1 MLQKI
6 PKRCVLSQKN
16 GSINKVKLT
25 TDVMMISN
33 TKLDSAIQNITYNED
48 EKCLGVLTKD
58 GNFRVFDKDLEKIV
72 GGLKSNLPQ
81 EHNFR
86 QTQFISSDLKY
97 IVLAKQKT
105 NQATVID
112 VEKKKKIYTISK
124 NSGEIETLFINNS
137 DKYLVSGGIDGRTY
151 IFNLKNGHFL
161 YNLPVHP
168 DFITAITITNTTQ
181 LVATGSYDGT
191 IYVTNLSTLKNPVKL
206 IGHNGYISGIEFL
219 NKGTLVS
226 ADKNGNLII
235 FDFVQRKIKKRLEKV
250 SDHITKIK
258 VDANREFLFVGTKL
272 GRILVY
278 DLINETLFT
287 DNFKKYNAAISD
299 LSLTKEGHL
308 YVGLQNGYIYKENLI
323 DEEKYNS
330 FYTMKEYASI
340 YKALDNSPFVI
351 YTQAYK
357 KTEKRWQEALSSAKE
372 LLAHKKIEEAKKLL
386 EPFNDISK
394 KRSVIKSISS
404 EFLEFEKFKNY
415 VDGNKY
421 SLAYQMA
428 LKYTSFIDTKEYKKM
443 ENAWSKKFNK
453 AQDIILD
460 PRSDEIVKDLLKD
473 FRGIP
478 SKTKQIQQLFK
489 DKVVYNMFK
498 KRLDSRNYKEIFN
511 FIKQYPFLRESEVYV
526 DLKKYADSCYIN
538 LKKALSNL
546 DFLKVKEYMEILEGF
561 EEYEL
566 KDIKNEMTMLI
577 QLTQY
582 CKNSDRIKIFEIIDN
597 LNYDVELD
605 CVIRIKKEWE
615 SVMTKADILSFR
627 GDVQGMIELFKNYF
641 IIKSKSTIIK
651 KYILSAY
658 AQKLERLMRESLN
671 TDKKTKEVIKSKI
684 LKANET
690 FGTIEEIKSIVYSF
704 NSFYNE
710 SFSIDDEI
718 PEQNVSKKIYI
729 SFFG

>member
-1 MLQKI
+1 M
-6 PKRCVLSQKN
+6 SSAN
-16 GSINKVKLT
+16 S
-25 TDVMMISN
+25 
-33 TKLDSAIQNITYNED
+33 TKLDSSIQSITYNE
-48 EKCLGVLTKD
+48 ESKRLGVLTKD

-81 EHNFR
+81 EHDFR
-86 QTQFISSDLKY
+86 QTQFISNDLKY

-105 NQATVID
+105 NEATVID

-124 NSGEIETLFINNS
+124 NSGEVETLFINNS

-151 IFNLKNGHFL
+151 IFDLKNGHFL
-161 YNLPVHP
+161 YNLPVHA

-181 LVATGSYDGT
+181 LVATGSYDST

-206 IGHNGYISGIEFL
+206 VGHNGYISGIEFL
-219 NKGTLVS
+219 NKGKLVS

-250 SDHITKIK
+250 SDDITKIK
-258 VDANREFLFVGTKL
+258 VDASREFLFVGTKL

-287 DNFKKYNAAISD
+287 DNFRKYNAAICD
-299 LSLTKEGHL
+299 MALTKDGHL
-308 YVGLQNGYIYKENLI
+308 YVGLQSGHIYKENLI
-323 DEEKYNS
+323 DEDMYNRFYEK
-330 FYTMKEYASI
+330 KDYALI
-340 YKALDNSPFVI
+340 YKALENSPFII

-357 KTEKRWQEALSSAKE
+357 KAEKRWQEALSSAKE
-372 LLAHKKIEEAKKLL
+372 LLANKKIEEAKKLL
-386 EPFNDISK
+386 EPFNDIPK
-394 KRSVIKSISS
+394 KRSIIKTISS

-421 SLAYQMA
+421 SLAYQMT
-428 LKYTSFIDTKEYKKM
+428 LKYTSFVDTKEYKKM
-443 ENAWSKKFNK
+443 ESNWSKKFNK

-460 PRSDEIVKDLLKD
+460 PRSDELVKDLLKD

-511 FIKQYPFLRESEVYV
+511 FIKQYPFLKESEVYG

-582 CKNSDRIKIFEIIDN
+582 CKNKDKIKIFDIIDN
-597 LNYDVELD
+597 LNYDIELD
-605 CVIRIKKEWE
+605 CVKKIKKEWDA
-615 SVMTKADILSFR
+615 VTTKADIFSFR
-627 GDVQGMIELFKNYF
+627 GDVEGMIELFKDYF
-641 IIKSKSTIIK
+641 IVKSKSTLIK
-651 KYILSAY
+651 KYIFSAY
-658 AQKLERLMRESLN
+658 AEKLERLMRESSN
-671 TDKKTKEVIKSKI
+671 TDKKSKELVKSKVI
-684 LKANET
+684 KANET
-690 FGTIEEIKSIVYSF
+690 FGTIEEIKSIVHSF

-710 SFSIDDEI
+710 SFKITNEI
-718 PEQNVSKKIYI
+718 PEQNVSRKIYV